1 MKEAF
6 KHALAHGRGLR
17 LGKTIT
23 LGLILGSAVMPSVF
37 LLITAVPLRI
47 LATLP
52 LRLTAARL
60 SWT

>member
-23 LGLILGSAVMPSVF
+23 LGLILGSAVMPGRCGECRTNVSNGE
-37 LLITAVPLRI
+37 LDK
-47 LATLP
+47 
-52 LRLTAARL
+52 
-60 SWT
+60 